1 MNLLEG
7 VLVYRSRTTRQ
18 NMGSKVFNHLGP
30 SLVRQVL
37 YCLNWSENFFAF
49 VLNEKYLEDRCSSS
63 YQEKY
68 WIALADSTV
77 GELLFD
83 KANLNVFRQCWI
95 ERQSSIKCL
104 RMSKRFIPHQ
114 SIIEKIVSQ
123 LASIPSRSSVPIYE
137 IDEIQ
142 LLEDLSES
150 FIFTCQ
156 LFLYS
161 QFYCVFLC
169 TQKVSTLQ
177 NRLVCPRGVAFPFH
191 SQKWGM

>member
-1 MNLLEG
+1 M
-7 VLVYRSRTTRQ
+7 
-18 NMGSKVFNHLGP
+18 
-30 SLVRQVL
+30 
-37 YCLNWSENFFAF
+37 
-49 VLNEKYLEDRCSSS
+49 
-63 YQEKY
+63 
-68 WIALADSTV
+68 IALADSTD

-114 SIIEKIVSQ
+114 SIIEKIVSW

-150 FIFTCQ
+150 FIFTC
-156 LFLYS
+156 
-161 QFYCVFLC
+161 
-169 TQKVSTLQ
+169 
-177 NRLVCPRGVAFPFH
+177 
-191 SQKWGM
+191 